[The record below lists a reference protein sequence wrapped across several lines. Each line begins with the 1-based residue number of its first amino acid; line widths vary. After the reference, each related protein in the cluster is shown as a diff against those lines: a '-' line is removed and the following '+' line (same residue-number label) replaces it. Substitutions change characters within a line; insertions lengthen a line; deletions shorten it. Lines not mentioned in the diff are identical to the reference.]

1 MTTRPSPSGEEITQL
16 LEDFGDNQ
24 IQSTLELEAYEAQ
37 WKRAEQEPAIEL
49 ETILIDNE
57 SSEHSADGNE
67 NVNHVPPHDAE
78 KTDEQL
84 PKNLPEESPQPEQPP
99 NPAQTLTK
107 QTPHESARPEEP
119 INKTLQPS
127 Y

>member
-78 KTDEQL
+78 KIDEQL
-84 PKNLPEESPQPEQPP
+84 PRIFPRKARSRNNL
-99 NPAQTLTK
+99 
-107 QTPHESARPEEP
+107 QTPHKHSLNRRHTRVLGPKNP
-119 INKTLQPS
+119 
-127 Y
+127 